1 MKLATLGLA
10 GSMDGN
16 FHSLPSNS
24 PGQGGHSQ
32 HRRPTLNE
40 RDCLHTWKG
49 LISKMLDSMVT
60 QH

>member
-10 GSMDGN
+10 GSMDGK
-16 FHSLPSNS
+16 FHSLPSN

-32 HRRPTLNE
+32 HRRPSLYE
-40 RDCLHTWKG
+40 RDRLHTWKG
-49 LISKMLDSMVT
+49 LISKVLDSMVT